1 MGIDL
6 VLLMVLWIFAVV
18 CVAAI
23 GNPNTLLWTSDGENA
38 MDTNQDLL
46 LPDDLKSIYRIHF
59 ILKTKSDNV
68 YFADDLNKYGCWCA
82 QNGTSYPVDE
92 LDRCCLE
99 HQMCLKEILS
109 KGCPLS
115 SRYYSY
121 EQCFGLIFK
130 CTDSEQCKQKF
141 CTCDI
146 EAANCLSNKK
156 LLYNQ
161 RWKKGNKDYCI
172 KT

>member
-1 MGIDL
+1 MDPHQL
-6 VLLMVLWIFAVV
+6 KTMKVESKRVLYYGSLAKVSTVV

-23 GNPNTLLWTSDGENA
+23 GNPNTLLWTSNGENA

-68 YFADDLNKYGCWCA
+68 YFADDLNNYGCWCA

-130 CTDSEQCKQKF
+130 CSKYKYLHLV
-141 CTCDI
+141 I
-146 EAANCLSNKK
+146 
-156 LLYNQ
+156 
-161 RWKKGNKDYCI
+161 
-172 KT
+172 